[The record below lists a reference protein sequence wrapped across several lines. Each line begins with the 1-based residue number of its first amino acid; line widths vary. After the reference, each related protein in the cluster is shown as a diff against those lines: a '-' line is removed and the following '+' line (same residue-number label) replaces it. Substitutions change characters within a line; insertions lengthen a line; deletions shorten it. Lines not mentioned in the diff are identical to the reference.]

1 MIGNKLYAFKNTIK
15 SGMAELGGPIPSRS
29 GRSKKAPNIGRYR
42 VGQGLEQSYFQ
53 RIFFDEI
60 FDEIL
65 TKF

>member
-42 VGQGLEQSYFQ
+42 VKTVEHG
-53 RIFFDEI
+53 R
-60 FDEIL
+60 
-65 TKF
+65 